1 MREQYGYIVG
11 SVTGTVGVLSQ
22 QNPDAQ
28 KCSRLTVAENGGD
41 EKLLTNELPTV
52 TNNHGLPT
60 PALDLPGCYM
70 TKSMVVVESWGRH
83 CIRHTRHYN
92 QRGPIQ

>member
-1 MREQYGYIVG
+1 MLLGQLQVQ
-11 SVTGTVGVLSQ
+11 VGVLSQ

-28 KCSRLTVAENGGD
+28 KYSRLTVAENGGD

-52 TNNHGLPT
+52 TTTHRLPT
-60 PALDLPGCYM
+60 PAPDLPGCYM
-70 TKSMVVVESWGRH
+70 TKPMVVVESWGRH
-83 CIRHTRHYN
+83 CIRHTRHHD